1 MLVSDILKA
10 KGRDVITGSPGE
22 TLREIAAL
30 LSEHRIGAVL
40 VVNPG
45 GRVEGILS
53 ERDIV
58 KAVAREGAKAL
69 ELSASEVMTRRV
81 VSCRE
86 GDTIDYL
93 MERMTE
99 GRFRHLPVIE
109 AGALVGLVSIG
120 DVVKR
125 RLQTYEVETQAMRE
139 YIAMA

>member
-45 GRVEGILS
+45 GRVGGILS